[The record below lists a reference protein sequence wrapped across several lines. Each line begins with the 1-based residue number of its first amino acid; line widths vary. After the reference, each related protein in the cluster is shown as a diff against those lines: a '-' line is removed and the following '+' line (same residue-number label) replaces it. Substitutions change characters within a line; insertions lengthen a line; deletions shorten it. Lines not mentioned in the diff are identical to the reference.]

1 MRLKTFCSVCL
12 LTLSCINLSGC
23 DNVAVYG
30 SMTVGNSWGSY
41 SGYGGSRMGTSVTIS
56 GRIR

>member
-1 MRLKTFCSVCL
+1 MKTLKRCLFGLFALCSL
-12 LTLSCINLSGC
+12 GLAGC

-41 SGYGGSRMGTSVTIS
+41 GYGGSRMGTSVTIS

>member
-1 MRLKTFCSVCL
+1 MSFKTILGASL
-12 LTLSCINLSGC
+12 LALSCISLSGC

-41 SGYGGSRMGTSVTIS
+41 PGYGSSRVGTSVTIS

>member
-1 MRLKTFCSVCL
+1 MKLKTLLSACV
-12 LTLSCINLSGC
+12 LTLSCISLSGC

-41 SGYGGSRMGTSVTIS
+41 PGYGGSRMGTSVTIS